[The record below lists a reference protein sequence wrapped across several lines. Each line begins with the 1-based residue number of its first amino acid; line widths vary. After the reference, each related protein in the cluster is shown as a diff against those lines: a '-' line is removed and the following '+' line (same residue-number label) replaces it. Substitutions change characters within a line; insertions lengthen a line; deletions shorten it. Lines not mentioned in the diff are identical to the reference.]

1 MEKLTKKQKI
11 SNLKDGDRVDDIFVV
26 KIKKSVAPYSKG
38 FYFALLLSDN
48 SGGNIEYRYW
58 GSEDEDEIKEL
69 FKTIKE
75 DSIIKITG
83 KVSSYRK
90 KLQISSGLLCEL
102 KILEIGEYEA
112 DFIKVSKKD
121 IEEMYKTLLS
131 KINSV
136 ENQEL
141 KKLLLNIFDEVGEK
155 FKNHAGAISI
165 HHNWRGGLLEHTLEV
180 VGYCERSVEFFSELN
195 RDLLLTGAIL
205 HDVGKIEEL
214 ELTTRV
220 KGSQKGQF
228 VGHLVLGLNFVS
240 RKLEEIEIDETT
252 KNQILHLLVSHHGR
266 LEYGSPK
273 EPMTLEAVAL
283 YYADELSSKISE
295 MLNIIEENK
304 DNTEDDFFY
313 SYRKRIN
320 IFLRG
325 DKKMTEEIIKIK
337 MEEQKNE

>member
-1 MEKLTKKQKI
+1 MEEELIKKQKI
-11 SNLKDGDRVDDIFVV
+11 SSLKEGDLVVDNIFVV
-26 KIKKSVAPYSKG
+26 KIKKNVGSYVKG
-38 FYFALLLSDN
+38 FYFTLLLSDS
-48 SGGNIEYRYW
+48 SGENITYNYW
-58 GSEDEDEIKEL
+58 GLDDEEHTRKL
-69 FKTIKE
+69 FKSIRE
-75 DSIIKITG
+75 DSVVRISG
-83 KVSSYRK
+83 KVESYRN
-90 KLQISSGLLCEL
+90 KLQINSDVQSEL
-102 KILEIGEYEA
+102 RILKPEEYENC
-112 DFIKVSKKD
+112 DFIKSSKKD
-121 IEEMYKTLLS
+121 IEEMYKVLLL

-165 HHNWRGGLLEHTLEV
+165 HHNCRGGLLEHTLEV
-180 VGYCERSVEFFSELN
+180 IGYCERSVEFFSELN

-325 DKKMTEEIIKIK
+325 GK
-337 MEEQKNE
+337 

>member
-1 MEKLTKKQKI
+1 MEKLMKKQKI
-11 SNLKDGDRVDDIFVV
+11 SSLKEGDLVDDIFVV

-38 FYFALLLSDN
+38 FYFALLLSDD
-48 SGGNIEYRYW
+48 SGGNIEYRHW
-58 GSEDEDEIKEL
+58 GNDNEDEIREL
-69 FKTIKE
+69 FKSIKE
-75 DSIIKITG
+75 DSIIRITG

-102 KILEIGEYEA
+102 KVLEPDEYEG

-165 HHNWRGGLLEHTLEV
+165 HHNFRGGLLEHTLEV
-180 VGYCERSVEFFSELN
+180 IGYCERSIKFFSELN

-205 HDVGKIEEL
+205 HDIGKIEEL

-240 RKLEEIEIDETT
+240 KKLEEIEIDETT

-295 MLNIIEENK
+295 MLNIIEEEKN
-304 DNTEDDFFY
+304 NTEDDFFY

-325 DKKMTEEIIKIK
+325 NKLKNHKEKI
-337 MEEQKNE
+337 